1 MRDAPIRFLPSR
13 DAYLRSHAKLA
24 ALAMAAAMFVLWLMD
39 DPNIWVGAIAGL
51 GAIAVRG
58 WYLASEEM
66 AAVWELDTT
75 ALHGPGERH
84 VPLAQIARLRRMGSF
99 VQIVTN
105 SGDKHLIKF
114 QADPDATIRT
124 IERARA

>member
-1 MRDAPIRFLPSR
+1 MSDATIRFPPSR

-58 WYLASEEM
+58 WYLVSEEM
-66 AAVWELDTT
+66 AAVWELDAT
-75 ALHGPGERH
+75 ALRGPGERH
-84 VPLAQIARLRRMGSF
+84 VPLADIARLRRMGSF
-99 VQIVTN
+99 VQIVTIG
-105 SGDKHLIKF
+105 GDKHLIKF

>member
-1 MRDAPIRFLPSR
+1 MSDDKTRFPPSR

-24 ALAMAAAMFVLWLMD
+24 ALAMAGAMFVLWLMD

-58 WYLASEEM
+58 WYMASEEM
-66 AAVWELDTT
+66 ATVWVLDAN

-99 VQIVTN
+99 VQIVTDG
-105 SGDKHLIKF
+105 GDKHLIKF
-114 QADPDATIRT
+114 QADPDATIQT